1 MQVGELC
8 LQASPQ
14 KPKVP
19 LVNVSLYYE
28 ALCPGCRMFLIR
40 ELFPTWLMVWEI
52 LNVTLV
58 PYGNAQVPGD
68 QGNGVTWPQEGGLGG
83 GAANTHLVAFQERNV
98 SGKWEFSCQ
107 HGERECKLNKVEVS
121 SSPLPQFPREG
132 HRGWGHHPDEG
143 GAVVTQKGLH
153 TALPLACDP
162 PFHHVFVL
170 HLIGGHLVVIPGVVV
185 GVEGALSHSHPCL
198 PAPTPRPACWTS
210 WSRTWPS

>member
-1 MQVGELC
+1 MPWLPDVPDPRALPDVADGVGN
-8 LQASPQ
+8 PQ
-14 KPKVP
+14 CH
-19 LVNVSLYYE
+19 LG
-28 ALCPGCRMFLIR
+28 ALWERSGAWGPGKRSHVATGR
-40 ELFPTWLMVWEI
+40 RS
-52 LNVTLV
+52 
-58 PYGNAQVPGD
+58 
-68 QGNGVTWPQEGGLGG
+68 GG

-210 WSRTWPS
+210 WSRKWPS